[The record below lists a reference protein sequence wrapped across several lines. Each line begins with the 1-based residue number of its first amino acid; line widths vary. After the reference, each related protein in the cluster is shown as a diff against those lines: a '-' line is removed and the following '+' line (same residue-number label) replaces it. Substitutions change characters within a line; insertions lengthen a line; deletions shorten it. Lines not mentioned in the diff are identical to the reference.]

1 MEPSRQRRKQ
11 GEHVMQPDGIDD
23 DIAQMTARIDDQV
36 KQAETHAAQMQ
47 QWSEEVDAIT
57 AEGSAM
63 RGAVRLT
70 VNNSGVVT
78 SVKVSDQA
86 CDAGGAAVSRGL
98 MEALQAAQQAVADAM
113 GRSVAGRF
121 GRDAE
126 ITQLM
131 VGDLSTRLGVSV
143 NLDEPRRGP
152 RDGVIR

>member
-1 MEPSRQRRKQ
+1 MQR
-11 GEHVMQPDGIDD
+11 DGIDD

-36 KQAETHAAQMQ
+36 KQAQKHAAQMQ
-47 QWSEEVDAIT
+47 EWSDEVETIT
-57 AEGSAM
+57 GEGSAM
-63 RGAVRLT
+63 RGAVRVT

-78 SVKVSDQA
+78 SAKVSEQA

-113 GRSVAGRF
+113 GRSVATRF
-121 GRDAE
+121 GKDAE

-143 NLDEPRRGP
+143 SLDEPRHGS

>member
-1 MEPSRQRRKQ
+1 
-11 GEHVMQPDGIDD
+11 MQPDGIDD

-131 VGDLSTRLGVSV
+131 VGDLSTRLGVSA

>member
-36 KQAETHAAQMQ
+36 KQAQTHAAQMQ

-78 SVKVSDQA
+78 SVRVSDQA

-98 MEALQAAQQAVADAM
+98 MEALQTAQQAVADAM

>member
-1 MEPSRQRRKQ
+1 
-11 GEHVMQPDGIDD
+11 MQPDGIDD

-70 VNNSGVVT
+70 VNNSGVV
-78 SVKVSDQA
+78 SSIRVSDQA

-98 MEALQAAQQAVADAM
+98 MEALQTAQQAVADAM